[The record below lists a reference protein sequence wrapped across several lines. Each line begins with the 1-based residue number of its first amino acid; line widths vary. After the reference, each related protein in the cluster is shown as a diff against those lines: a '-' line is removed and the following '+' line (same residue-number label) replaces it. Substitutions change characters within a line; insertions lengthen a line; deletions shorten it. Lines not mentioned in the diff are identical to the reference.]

1 MKIRRS
7 IHNKYKEKMWLIN
20 ISVDKYIWI
29 KKPKYIIKQ
38 IAKILFNI
46 IKFPFFLI
54 GFILMCMYESTKQ
67 IVIFSKDMLVEF
79 LKDIIKLFP
88 SYVQV
93 TDENELISEPKLK
106 EFNK

>member
-1 MKIRRS
+1 MKIRRGLFGK
-7 IHNKYKEKMWLIN
+7 HKQNMWLIN
-20 ISVDKYIWI
+20 IGEDRYIWI